1 VRRIVHPGLIVAT
14 MVMASSLTAQPVPD
28 NDDLEA
34 LAQELVRLRG
44 DVEELNAQLNLAQ
57 DRHRGEM
64 NSLALQK
71 GDQEAT
77 VRRERLRVEQL
88 EADLA
93 RNRERAQQAGIAG
106 EALLPIAEA
115 AIADLKSHVATSLP
129 FKTAER
135 LQAIEDIA
143 TRIAAGAL
151 SPARA
156 INQIWRFYED
166 ELRLTRENGLHS
178 QIIELDGERILAD
191 VDRLGTVAMYF
202 RTRDGEIGQVAQS
215 GDQWRFERLEDR
227 DAVRQVE
234 TLFDSLQKQI
244 RTGYFELPNA
254 AIRPES

>member
-1 VRRIVHPGLIVAT
+1 MRRIVNRGLMLAALLVAG
-14 MVMASSLTAQPVPD
+14 SLSAQPAVET
-28 NDDLEA
+28 DDLEA
-34 LAQELVRLRG
+34 LAAELVRLRG
-44 DVEELNAQLNLAQ
+44 EVEELNAQLNQAQ

-88 EADLA
+88 QADLA
-93 RNRERAQQAGIAG
+93 RNRERAREAGIAG
-106 EALLPIAEA
+106 ESLLPIAQS
-115 AIADLKSHVATSLP
+115 AIGDLKEHVSQSLP
-129 FKTAER
+129 FKSGER
-135 LQAIEDIA
+135 LQAIEEIEN
-143 TRIAAGAL
+143 RIAAGAL
-151 SPARA
+151 TPARA

-178 QIIELDGERILAD
+178 QIIELDGERLLAD
-191 VDRLGTVAMYF
+191 VARLGTVAMYF
-202 RTRDGEIGQVAQS
+202 RTRDGEFGQVNRS

-254 AIRPES
+254 VIRPES

>member
-1 VRRIVHPGLIVAT
+1 
-14 MVMASSLTAQPVPD
+14 MAASLAAQPSSGG
-28 NDDLEA
+28 DDLEA

-44 DVEELNAQLNLAQ
+44 EVEQLNAELNQAQ

-64 NSLALQK
+64 SSLALQK

-88 EADLA
+88 ESDLS
-93 RNRERAQQAGIAG
+93 RNRERAREAGIAG
-106 EALLPIAEA
+106 EALLPIAQA
-115 AIADLKSHVATSLP
+115 AIADLKAHIRSSLP
-129 FKTAER
+129 FKPGER
-135 LQAIEDIA
+135 MQAVEEIE

-151 SPARA
+151 TPARA

-178 QIIELDGERILAD
+178 QIIELDGERLLAD
-191 VDRLGTVAMYF
+191 VARLGTVAMYF
-202 RTRDGEIGQVAQS
+202 RTRDGEFGHVVRT
-215 GDQWRFERLEDR
+215 GNQWRFERLEDR
-227 DAVRQVE
+227 PAVRQVE

-244 RTGYFELPNA
+244 RAGYFELPNA

>member
-1 VRRIVHPGLIVAT
+1 MTRIVHPGLIVAA
-14 MVMASSLTAQPVPD
+14 MVMASSLAAQPVPD
-28 NDDLEA
+28 NDDLEV

-44 DVEELNAQLNLAQ
+44 EVEELNARLNQAQ

-106 EALLPIAEA
+106 EALLPIAET
-115 AIADLKSHVATSLP
+115 AIDDLKSHVATSLP
-129 FKTAER
+129 FKTGER
-135 LQAIEDIA
+135 LQAIEEIE

-178 QIIELDGERILAD
+178 QIIELDGERMLAD
-191 VDRLGTVAMYF
+191 VARLGTVAMYF
-202 RTRDGEIGQVAQS
+202 RTRDGEFGQVAQS
-215 GDQWRFERLEDR
+215 GRQWRFERLEDR

>member
-1 VRRIVHPGLIVAT
+1 MIHWG
-14 MVMASSLTAQPVPD
+14 LTAAGLLMAASLAAQPTAD
-28 NDDLEA
+28 GDDLEA

-44 DVEELNAQLNLAQ
+44 EVEELNAELNQAQ
-57 DRHRGEM
+57 DRHRSEM

-93 RNRERAQQAGIAG
+93 RNRERARQAGIAG
-106 EALLPIAEA
+106 ESLLPIAEA
-115 AIADLKSHVATSLP
+115 AIVELKTHIAASLP
-129 FKTAER
+129 FKPGER
-135 LQAIEDIA
+135 LQAIEEIEA
-143 TRIAAGAL
+143 RIAAGAL
-151 SPARA
+151 TPARA

-178 QIIELDGERILAD
+178 QIIELDGERMLAD
-191 VDRLGTVAMYF
+191 VARLGTVAMYF
-202 RTRDGEIGQVAQS
+202 RTRDGEFGQVARN
-215 GDQWRFERLEDR
+215 GDQWRFERLQDR